1 MGSATPWPAPKRVAL
16 ERALLQHMAAALPKA
31 QQPDRVHLVADI
43 PRSFLNKMLRRE
55 VRALLTATP
64 PPWATAPDKV
74 AA

>member
-1 MGSATPWPAPKRVAL
+1 MRLRRGSRSAL

-55 VRALLTATP
+55 VRALLDRNAAPT
-64 PPWATAPDKV
+64 WATAPDKV